1 MRHAARIDAPGAS
14 NRIIAGTV
22 ERRKIIE
29 PTHKLK
35 IDQKKL
41 QNCKSNILNLV
52 NVL

>member
-1 MRHAARIDAPGAS
+1 LRHLPL
-14 NRIIAGTV
+14 
-22 ERRKIIE
+22 E

-41 QNCKSNILNLV
+41 QNCKFKILILV